1 MVVIW
6 GWLKFDEIVDYVVF
20 KLESSNEEVLMDF
33 RVNICVVFF
42 KKGIFGEGF
51 ELKLVYDVI
60 IEN

>member
-20 KLESSNEEVLMDF
+20 KLESSSEEFLVDC
-33 RVNICVVFF
+33 RVNVCIVFF
-42 KKGIFGEGF
+42 EKGIFGEGF